1 MIVKVQKARLFTFE
15 SKQDL
20 ILKALQKSA
29 LFMIIPSASSNKDV
43 TEETALLQRISKV
56 LSELPTFSKKKPF
69 FRFLQVSY
77 EKFMLDDVGQLE
89 LLLQIEEKL
98 LTLEK
103 TKKEVEELTLLHN
116 KFIPFRE
123 IDFPLNELTSA
134 LYARY
139 HIGLV
144 KKDKIEEATKYL
156 DEKEL
161 PYQTLELTN
170 YGPALFYASYYE
182 EDATISEDLVG
193 QSFVEVTFPKS
204 DLSLKQYVE
213 ELETNL
219 ENTKTLILTLND
231 EIKKLAE
238 QKSELE
244 IFHDRLQAE
253 IDRKKVVFAKTE
265 HTTYLDG
272 WVRSDQIDLLKE
284 KISQVTTD
292 FELDISDPKET
303 EVPPTALKNNKFV
316 SQFETITNMFSIPN
330 HKEIDPNPTMSI
342 WYWIIFGIMM
352 GDIGYGLLM
361 LIIFGLGL
369 WLLKPKGAMKQLV
382 SIFFYSGI
390 TAMIAGILFGSFFGA
405 KLDIGYFLGKMFGQD
420 NWTSIILDP
429 VNDPII
435 MLGFSLVFG
444 VLHIINGLG
453 LKMALLIKRKD
464 ILGAIADGLSWILI
478 LVGLLFVAAKMILW
492 SDVQVLLYIGLALA
506 GSGAVILLFLAG
518 RHKKSIFGKITGGLG
533 ALYSSTSYLS
543 DILSYSRILALSLS
557 SAVIASTMNL
567 LAKMIQGTWYGFILS
582 LFVYLV
588 GHVFNFV
595 MGLLSAYVHDGRLQY
610 IEFFNKFFE
619 GDGYLFEPFSIRL
632 KQVHEIEFVPKI
644 KKEKKKKGDRK

>member
-15 SKQDL
+15 SEQDL
-20 ILKALQKSA
+20 VLKALQKSA
-29 LFMIIPSASSNKDV
+29 LFMIIPSASSSKDV

-56 LSELPTFSKKKPF
+56 LSELPTFSKKKPL
-69 FRFLQVSY
+69 FRFHQVSY
-77 EKFMLDDVGQLE
+77 EKFMLDDKQQLD

-98 LTLEK
+98 LHLEEV
-103 TKKEVEELTLLHN
+103 KKEEEKLSLLAD
-116 KFIPFRE
+116 KFTPFRE

-139 HIGLV
+139 HIGLI
-144 KKDKIEEATKYL
+144 KKDRIEEATKYL

-161 PYQTLELTN
+161 PYQTLQLTN

-182 EDATISEDLVG
+182 EDASINEDLIS
-193 QSFVEVTFPKS
+193 QSFVEVDFPKS
-204 DLSLKQYVE
+204 DLTLKQYVE
-213 ELETNL
+213 ELEVNL
-219 ENTKTLILTLND
+219 EKTKTRILTLND
-231 EIKKLAE
+231 EIKTLALN
-238 QKSELE
+238 KSELE

-272 WVRSDQIDLLKE
+272 WVRSDQVDLLKE
-284 KISQVTTD
+284 EISKVTTD
-292 FELDISDPKET
+292 FEMDISDPKEN

-316 SQFETITNMFSIPN
+316 SQFETITNMFSVPN
-330 HKEIDPNPTMSI
+330 HKEIDPNPMMAF

-352 GDIGYGLLM
+352 GDVGYGLLM
-361 LIIFGLGL
+361 LILFGLGL
-369 WLLKPKGAMKQLV
+369 WLLKPKGGFKQLLYV
-382 SIFFYSGI
+382 FFYSGI
-390 TAMIAGILFGSFFGA
+390 TSVLAGILFGSFFGA
-405 KLDIGYFLGKMFGQD
+405 DFDLGHLVGKIFGQQ
-420 NWTSIILDP
+420 NWTSVILNP

-464 ILGAIADGLSWILI
+464 ILGAIADGLSWILV
-478 LVGLLFVAAKMILW
+478 LVGLLFVGAQMVIWGEVK
-492 SDVQVLLYIGLALA
+492 VLMYIGLGFAGLGAL
-506 GSGAVILLFLAG
+506 ILLFLAG
-518 RHKKSIFGKITGGLG
+518 RKSKNIFGKITGGLG
-533 ALYSSTSYLS
+533 AIYSSTSYLS

-567 LAKMIQGTWYGFILS
+567 LAKMIQGSWFGFILS
-582 LFVYLV
+582 LLVYLI
-588 GHVFNFV
+588 GHIFNFA

-619 GDGYLFEPFSIRL
+619 GDGYLFEPFAIRL

-644 KKEKKKKGDRK
+644 NKRKKKGDRK